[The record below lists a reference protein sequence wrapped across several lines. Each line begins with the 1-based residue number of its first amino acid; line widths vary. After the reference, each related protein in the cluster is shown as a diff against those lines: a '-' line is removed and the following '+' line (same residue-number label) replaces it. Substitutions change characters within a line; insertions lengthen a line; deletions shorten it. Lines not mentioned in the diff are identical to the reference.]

1 MSVEITSKRPLT
13 QLQHEIEEAEATAA
27 KLEAERN
34 AITKDISRAGR
45 RLQYLRLAQSM
56 RKPSESFELWPFVAI
71 LIAAGFV
78 GIAMFMIAHLISGS
92 FAIALLG
99 MLLGAV
105 SGAGLMSAVF
115 YRPADAL
122 LPAALA
128 EAESHV
134 RLAETRLREK
144 VERITETK
152 QRLERLLNE
161 TARPGRIWQLAKGRA
176 LATQLENDA
185 RRGVGGLCRR
195 SLSHA
200 RAQVERV
207 AGGEDANLVANFG
220 TRRVAVLT
228 RGEGHNVDSATVRQA
243 LAAKER
249 RRCDACAVII
259 NRRFTGAAQH
269 FAQHKGC
276 AAIGAGEFPEFAMGK
291 LEL

>member
-1 MSVEITSKRPLT
+1 
-13 QLQHEIEEAEATAA
+13 
-27 KLEAERN
+27 
-34 AITKDISRAGR
+34 
-45 RLQYLRLAQSM
+45 M

-78 GIAMFMIAHLISGS
+78 GIAMFMIAHLSSGS

-105 SGAGLMSAVF
+105 CSAGLISAVF

-161 TARPGRIWQLAKGRA
+161 QRDQVASGNLQKAA
-176 LATQLENDA
+176 LLQRNWKTMRDA
-185 RRGVGGLCRR
+185 EWEDFVVEVFRTLG
-195 SLSHA
+195 
-200 RAQVERV
+200 AQVERV

-276 AAIGAGEFPEFAMGK
+276 AAIGAGEFPEFAMGN